1 MAIRLVVLDLDG
13 TVYRGDEVIPNA
25 PEAIQ
30 TLRKRGLM
38 VRFVTNNSR
47 ATPQWL
53 VDKLSRMG
61 IQASPEEALSSGM
74 AAADQLARE
83 GLTSAYVV
91 GEAGLAES
99 LRDRHIEVVN
109 CDSGGAIVSE
119 TSRRAD
125 AVVAGIDRS
134 FTYAKLNGAMQQIRR
149 GAKFVATNADTTYP
163 VENGGLV
170 PGAGS
175 VVAAI
180 TACSGAEPTLVGK
193 PSPLMLEMVV
203 AESGCAKDEIL
214 VVGDRIGTDIE
225 WGRAYGCPTH
235 LVLTGVTET
244 APPGV
249 RWSEDLLGLPELG

>member
-13 TVYRGDEVIPNA
+13 TVYRGEQVIPNA

-30 TLRKRGLM
+30 AIRERGLL

-47 ATPQWL
+47 ATPTWL
-53 VDKLSRMG
+53 VEKLSRMG
-61 IQASPEEALSSGM
+61 IQALPEEALSSGM
-74 AAADQLARE
+74 AAADHLVRE
-83 GLTSAYVV
+83 GLRSAYVV
-91 GEAGLAES
+91 GEWGLAES
-99 LRDRHIEVVN
+99 LRDRLIEVVN
-109 CDSGGAIVSE
+109 GGSDGAPTSE
-119 TSRRAD
+119 ASRQAD
-125 AVVAGIDRS
+125 TVVAGIDRS

-149 GAKFVATNADTTYP
+149 GARFVATNADTTYP

-175 VVAAI
+175 IVAAI
-180 TACSGAEPTLVGK
+180 RACSGVEPVLVGK
-193 PSPLMLEMVV
+193 PNPLMLEMVV
-203 AESGCAKDEIL
+203 SESGCAKEEIL

-249 RWSEDLLGLPELG
+249 RWSEDLLGLREIG